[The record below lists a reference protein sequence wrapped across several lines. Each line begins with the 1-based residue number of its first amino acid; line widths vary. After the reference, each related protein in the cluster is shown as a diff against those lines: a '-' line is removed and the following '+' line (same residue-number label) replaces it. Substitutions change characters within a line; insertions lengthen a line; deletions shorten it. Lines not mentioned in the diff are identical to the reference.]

1 MESFHILNGVLTA
14 KIIAWFCGPLG
25 LIANISVIKL
35 TWKYIRPPIRVNHA
49 THTSSRSRNLSY
61 AFLISKKK
69 ERKLSQVASLFF
81 FNLSLA
87 DIFSSSYITVLAICD
102 ISFSS
107 VHQLTW
113 CNNSH
118 NDCIITLN
126 DDVLTKWSQNQ
137 LCHLLRFMAIA
148 GCLASA
154 CFTLAITVDRLILL
168 LYPLK
173 LNRRS
178 SFKSGLI
185 ICLSI
190 WLLAVGWGIATCA
203 VAITT
208 ITTDSHTDIFHP
220 LNQSNHFQPNWYS
233 NLCLIDDIQNTNVAA
248 FAVFITINIVLI
260 YITTLVVYIIIT
272 IRLRKARID
281 ALTRGPITWPH
292 YRHPNRY
299 AEYSIISNGLIV
311 LTNIL
316 CWIPN
321 VFWIISFTLNS
332 KLINIF
338 QDHNAGTISI
348 LLFSLHGLTNPII
361 FIILYIIT
369 RSK

>member
-1 MESFHILNGVLTA
+1 MEGLQILNRALTA

-35 TWKYIRPPIRVNHA
+35 TWKYIRPAIRVNHG
-49 THTSSRSRNLSY
+49 THTSSRSRNPSY
-61 AFLISKKK
+61 AFLLSKKR
-69 ERKLSQVASLFF
+69 ERKLSRVASLFF

-87 DIFSSSYITVLAICD
+87 DIFSSFYITILAICD

-107 VHQLTW
+107 VDDLMR
-113 CNNSH
+113 CNGSR
-118 NDCIITLN
+118 NDCIIKLSG
-126 DDVLTKWSQNQ
+126 DLVPKWNQNS

-178 SFKSGLI
+178 SFKSGLM
-185 ICLSI
+185 ICIGI
-190 WLLAVGWGIATCA
+190 WLLAVGWGAATC
-203 VAITT
+203 VIAITT
-208 ITTDSHTDIFHP
+208 TTTYSHPDTLLPF
-220 LNQSNHFQPNWYS
+220 NQSNHVQSNWYS

-248 FAVFITINIVLI
+248 FAVFITMNIVLI
-260 YITTLVVYIIIT
+260 YIITLVVYIIIT

-281 ALTRGPITWPH
+281 ALNRNHVSWPH
-292 YRHPNRY
+292 RHPNRY

-321 VFWIISFTLNS
+321 VFWVISFTLNIRF
-332 KLINIF
+332 LHIF
-338 QDHNAGTISI
+338 QNHIIGTVCI
-348 LLFSLHGLTNPII
+348 LLFSVNGLTNPVI
-361 FIILYIIT
+361 FIVLYIIT